1 MKLDQYNS
9 QSMLFQ
15 QEETETRNNQPM
27 LQQMVY
33 LNRKGQKG
41 NVISSIMM
49 FFARKLRQCGGSK
62 IIFGGSGFCF

>member
-1 MKLDQYNS
+1 MKLDQCNS

-27 LQQMVY
+27 LQQMIY

-49 FFARKLRQCGGSK
+49 FLQENYDNVGVAK
-62 IIFGGSGFCF
+62 